1 MMMAL
6 SFSPAFV
13 CACARAREDSLKNK
27 KQGQKDRRASNA
39 LCQSDACVCLL
50 LSCFLLGWG
59 RAKQFLQNPKF
70 EKKNKKALTTNFP
83 QKTRKKKK
91 KKKKKKKRRRREK
104 EETHTVT
111 KKTEI
116 VINVR

>member
-59 RAKQFLQNPKF
+59 RAKQFFLENPKF
-70 EKKNKKALTTNFP
+70 EKKA
-83 QKTRKKKK
+83 
-91 KKKKKKKRRRREK
+91 KRHPHNELHFHINAEEEEEEEERRREK
-104 EETHTVT
+104 EETYTRLQ
-111 KKTEI
+111 KKQRLLST
-116 VINVR
+116 